1 MERRIH
7 MSKRRILTL
16 GIAMGLFLSMGL
28 QVFAGSALEKIEAY
42 INNAITFTI
51 DKENKELPEGYE
63 VLTYNNRTYVPIRF
77 ISENLGAEVE
87 WDEQTKNISI
97 TSEKNVQKY
106 YGDYK
111 ELPTYKENKD
121 YKLEVVMFSEDEFGP
136 IMYLKFE
143 NKTDTPMQIDQMATT
158 VTFNEKIYTLNKT
171 TTSKVDTRWFQDVH
185 KDDVLE
191 GYIRLPKELDY
202 EAIED
207 FTLTLKV
214 RTNGNNAEQADYL
227 DFNIHI

>member
-1 MERRIH
+1 

-42 INNAITFTI
+42 INNAVTFTI
-51 DKENKELPEGYE
+51 DKKNMELPEGYE

-77 ISENLGAEVE
+77 IAENLGAEVE
-87 WDEQTKNISI
+87 WNEVNKNINI
-97 TSEKNVQKY
+97 TSESRTQKY
-106 YGDYK
+106 LGDYK
-111 ELPTYKENKD
+111 ELPTYKENKN
-121 YKLEVVMFSEDEFGP
+121 YKLEVVMFSKDDFGP

-143 NKTDTPMQIDQMATT
+143 NKTDTPMQLDQMATT
-158 VTFNEKIYTLNKT
+158 VTFNEKEYKLSKT
-171 TTSKVDTRWFQDVH
+171 KDLEVDKRWYQDVH

-191 GYIRLPKELDY
+191 GYIRLPEELDY

-207 FTLTLKV
+207 FILTLKL
-214 RTNGNNAEQADYL
+214 RTNGSETNTTEYV
-227 DFNIHI
+227 DFNIHL